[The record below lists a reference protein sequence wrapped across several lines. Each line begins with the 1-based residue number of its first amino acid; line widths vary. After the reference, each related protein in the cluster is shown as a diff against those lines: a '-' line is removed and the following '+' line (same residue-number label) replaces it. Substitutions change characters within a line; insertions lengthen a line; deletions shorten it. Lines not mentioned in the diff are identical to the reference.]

1 MEEQILTT
9 LKTKYRNLG
18 FGDKALSGVA
28 AFLAQTV
35 TEENGVEPAVTGA
48 EPLLK
53 AFQSDIDAR
62 VTSAV
67 EKTRKELKPADP
79 KPADPKPADPPKPG
93 DDVPAWAKGLMEKFE
108 ALEKREVKTSLVGKA
123 KAKLA
128 EKKIPESFLRGRS
141 LDIESEAD
149 IDNLVASME
158 ADYTAFRQ
166 DLVNQGVI
174 VNNPQ
179 EGGGDKADAAI
190 AKMIAEKR
198 NNPTVASGV
207 VGKKLI

>member
-1 MEEQILTT
+1 MEEQILQA
-9 LKTKYRNLG
+9 LKTKYKNLG
-18 FGDKALSGVA
+18 FGEKALSGVA
-28 AFLAQTV
+28 AYLAQTV
-35 TEENGVEPAVTGA
+35 TEENGIEPAVTGA
-48 EPLLK
+48 ELLLK

-67 EKTRKELKPADP
+67 SKAKSEQKPEQAPPPEKKSEAK
-79 KPADPKPADPPKPG
+79 K
-93 DDVPAWAKGLMEKFE
+93 DDEVPTWAKGILDRLDAFEKKE
-108 ALEKREVKTSLVGKA
+108 AKSTLISQA

-141 LDIESEAD
+141 LELQTEAE
-149 IDNLVASME
+149 IDNLVTSIE

-166 DLVNQGVI
+166 DLINQGVI
-174 VNNPQ
+174 VNTPDN
-179 EGGGDKADAAI
+179 GGGDKADAAI

>member
-1 MEEQILTT
+1 MEEQILSA
-9 LKTKYRNLG
+9 LKTKYKNLG
-18 FGDKALSGVA
+18 FGEKALSGVA
-28 AFLAQTV
+28 AYLAQTV

-67 EKTRKELKPADP
+67 EKAKKELHKPAEP
-79 KPADPKPADPPKPG
+79 KPADPKPAEPKPG
-93 DDVPAWAKGLMEKFE
+93 DDMPAWAKGLMDKFE
-108 ALEKREVKTSLVGKA
+108 ALERREARSSLVGKA

-128 EKKIPESFLRGRS
+128 ERKIPESFLRGRS
-141 LDIESEAD
+141 LDVESEAD
-149 IDNLVASME
+149 IDNLVATLE

-174 VNNPQ
+174 ISNPAD
-179 EGGGDKADAAI
+179 GGGDKADAAI
-190 AKMIAEKR
+190 AKQIAEKR
-198 NNPTVASGV
+198 NNPTAQHGV

>member
-1 MEEQILTT
+1 MEEQILTA
-9 LKTKYRNLG
+9 LKTKYKNLG
-18 FGDKALSGVA
+18 FGEKALSGVA

-35 TEENGVEPAVTGA
+35 TEENGIEPAVTGA
-48 EPLLK
+48 ELLLK

-62 VTSAV
+62 VTTALSKVKSEQKPEQAPPA
-67 EKTRKELKPADP
+67 EKKPE
-79 KPADPKPADPPKPG
+79 KK
-93 DDVPAWAKGLMEKFE
+93 DDEVPTWAKGILDRLDAFEKKE
-108 ALEKREVKTSLVGKA
+108 ARTTLVSQA

-141 LDIESEAD
+141 LELQSEAE
-149 IDNLVASME
+149 IDNLVSSIE

-198 NNPTVASGV
+198 NNPTMASGV

>member
-1 MEEQILTT
+1 VEEQILTA
-9 LKTKYRNLG
+9 LKTKYKNLG
-18 FGDKALSGVA
+18 FGEKALSGVA

-35 TEENGVEPAVTGA
+35 TEEDGIEPAVTGA
-48 EPLLK
+48 ELLLK

-67 EKTRKELKPADP
+67 SKAKSEQKPEQAPPAEKKPE
-79 KPADPKPADPPKPG
+79 KK
-93 DDVPAWAKGLMEKFE
+93 DDEVPTWAKGILDRLDAFEKKE
-108 ALEKREVKTSLVGKA
+108 ARTTLVSQA

-141 LDIESEAD
+141 LELQSEAE
-149 IDNLVASME
+149 IDNLVASIE

-198 NNPTVASGV
+198 NNPTIASGV

>member
-1 MEEQILTT
+1 MEEQILTA
-9 LKTKYRNLG
+9 LKTKYKNLG
-18 FGDKALSGVA
+18 FGEKALSGVA

-35 TEENGVEPAVTGA
+35 TEEDGIEPAVTGA
-48 EPLLK
+48 ELLLK

-79 KPADPKPADPPKPG
+79 NPADQKPADPPKPG
-93 DDVPAWAKGLMEKFE
+93 DDIPAWAKGLMDKLE
-108 ALEKREVKTSLVGKA
+108 ALEKREVKSSLVGKA

-149 IDNLVASME
+149 IDNLVASLE

-198 NNPTVASGV
+198 NNPTIASGV

>member
-1 MEEQILTT
+1 MEEQILTA
-9 LKTKYRNLG
+9 LKTKYKNLG
-18 FGDKALSGVA
+18 FGEKALSGVA

-35 TEENGVEPAVTGA
+35 TEEDGIEPAVTGA
-48 EPLLK
+48 ELLLK

-67 EKTRKELKPADP
+67 SKAKSEQKPEQAPPAEKKPE
-79 KPADPKPADPPKPG
+79 KK
-93 DDVPAWAKGLMEKFE
+93 DDEVPTWAKGILDRLDAFEKKE
-108 ALEKREVKTSLVGKA
+108 ARTTLVSQA

-141 LDIESEAD
+141 LELQSEAE
-149 IDNLVASME
+149 IDNLVASIE

-198 NNPTVASGV
+198 NNPTIASGV

>member
-1 MEEQILTT
+1 VEEQILTA
-9 LKTKYRNLG
+9 LKTKYKNLG
-18 FGDKALSGVA
+18 FGEKALSGVA

-35 TEENGVEPAVTGA
+35 TEENGIEPAVTGA
-48 EPLLK
+48 ELLLK

-62 VTSAV
+62 VNSAV
-67 EKTRKELKPADP
+67 SKVKSEQKPEQAPLPEKKAEK
-79 KPADPKPADPPKPG
+79 K
-93 DDVPAWAKGLMEKFE
+93 DDDEMPSWAKGFFDRLDAIEKKE
-108 ALEKREVKTSLVGKA
+108 ARTTLVSQA

-128 EKKIPESFLRGRS
+128 ERKIPESFLRGRS
-141 LDIESEAD
+141 LELQSEAE
-149 IDNLVASME
+149 IDNLVSSIE

>member
-1 MEEQILTT
+1 MEEQILTA
-9 LKTKYRNLG
+9 LKTKYKNLG
-18 FGDKALSGVA
+18 FGEKALSGVA

-35 TEENGVEPAVTGA
+35 TEEDGIEPAVTGA
-48 EPLLK
+48 ELLLK

-67 EKTRKELKPADP
+67 SKAKSEQKPEQAPPAEKKPE
-79 KPADPKPADPPKPG
+79 KK
-93 DDVPAWAKGLMEKFE
+93 DDEVPTWAKGILDRLDAFEKKE
-108 ALEKREVKTSLVGKA
+108 ARTTLVSQA

-141 LDIESEAD
+141 LELQSEAE
-149 IDNLVASME
+149 IDNLVASIE

-179 EGGGDKADAAI
+179 EGGGEKADAAI

>member
-1 MEEQILTT
+1 MEEQILTA
-9 LKTKYRNLG
+9 LKTKYKNLG
-18 FGDKALSGVA
+18 FGEKALSGVA

-35 TEENGVEPAVTGA
+35 TEENGIEPAVTGA
-48 EPLLK
+48 ELLLK

-67 EKTRKELKPADP
+67 SKAKSEQKPEQAPPAEKKPE
-79 KPADPKPADPPKPG
+79 KK
-93 DDVPAWAKGLMEKFE
+93 DDEVPTWAKGILDRLDAFEKKE
-108 ALEKREVKTSLVGKA
+108 ARTTLVSQA

-141 LDIESEAD
+141 LELQSEAE
-149 IDNLVASME
+149 IDNLVSSIE

-198 NNPTVASGV
+198 NNPTMASGV

>member
-1 MEEQILTT
+1 MEEQILTA
-9 LKTKYRNLG
+9 LKTKYKNLG
-18 FGDKALSGVA
+18 FGEKALSGVA

-35 TEENGVEPAVTGA
+35 TEEDGIEPAVTGA
-48 EPLLK
+48 ELLLK

-67 EKTRKELKPADP
+67 SKAKSEQKPEQAPPAEKKPE
-79 KPADPKPADPPKPG
+79 KK
-93 DDVPAWAKGLMEKFE
+93 DDEVPTWAKGILDRLDAFEKKE
-108 ALEKREVKTSLVGKA
+108 ARTTLVSQA

-141 LDIESEAD
+141 LELQSEAE
-149 IDNLVASME
+149 IDNLVASIE

>member
-1 MEEQILTT
+1 MEEQILTA
-9 LKTKYRNLG
+9 LKTKYKNLG
-18 FGDKALSGVA
+18 FGEKALSGVA

-35 TEENGVEPAVTGA
+35 TEEDGIEPAVTGA
-48 EPLLK
+48 ELLLK

-67 EKTRKELKPADP
+67 SKAKSEQKPEQAPPAEKKPE
-79 KPADPKPADPPKPG
+79 KK
-93 DDVPAWAKGLMEKFE
+93 DDEVPTWAKGILDRLDAFEKKE
-108 ALEKREVKTSLVGKA
+108 ARTTLVSQA

-141 LDIESEAD
+141 LELQSEAE
-149 IDNLVASME
+149 IDNLVASIE

-179 EGGGDKADAAI
+179 EGGGEKADAAI

-198 NNPTVASGV
+198 NNPTIASGV